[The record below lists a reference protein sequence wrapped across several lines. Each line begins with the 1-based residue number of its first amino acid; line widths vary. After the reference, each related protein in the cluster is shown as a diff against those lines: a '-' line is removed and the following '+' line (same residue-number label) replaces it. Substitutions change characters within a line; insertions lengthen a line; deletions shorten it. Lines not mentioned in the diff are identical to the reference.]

1 MNINRRTFV
10 ALSALA
16 LVTSLGA
23 MGCGPETIPELIA
36 SESTPR
42 TPANPVT
49 LTISAAGSLT
59 NVLEEVKG
67 VYETENPQ
75 VSITYNFGASGSLAQ
90 QILQGAPSDV
100 FLSASEKWMDELENQ
115 GQLRA
120 DSRRNLLQN
129 ELVLIVLKDR
139 TGVSGFE
146 DLAAADVTNVAMGE
160 PESVPAGQYAKET
173 LTSLQIFT
181 AIEPK
186 LVLGKNVQQLLS
198 YVETGN
204 AEAGLVF
211 ATDAQGSE
219 QVRVVATAPPETHSP
234 IVYPV
239 AVVQDSTEA
248 EAAHAFVNFLSS
260 EQAIAIFQAYGFTMV
275 E

>member
-1 MNINRRTFV
+1 MNINRRTFI

-23 MGCGPETIPELIA
+23 MSCGPETMPKLTA
-36 SESTPR
+36 SESIPGA
-42 TPANPVT
+42 PANPVT
-49 LTISAAGSLT
+49 LTIYAAGSLT

-67 VYETENPQ
+67 VYETENPHI
-75 VSITYNFGASGSLAQ
+75 SITYNFGATGSLAQ

-100 FLSASEKWMDELENQ
+100 FLSASKKWMDELENQ
-115 GQLRA
+115 GQLRTE
-120 DSRRNLLQN
+120 SRRDLLQN

-139 TGVSGFE
+139 ADVSGFE
-146 DLAAADVTNVAMGE
+146 DLANANVMKVAMGE
-160 PESVPAGQYAKET
+160 PESVPVGQYAKEA

-211 ATDAQGSE
+211 ATDAKSSE

-248 EAAHAFVNFLSS
+248 EAAQAFVDFLSS
-260 EQAIAIFQAYGFTMV
+260 EQAIAIFEAYGFTMV